1 MIPYNIAIDAAFCI
15 IFAIFVLKFKILDAG
30 GTLFATFIG
39 AIIIFTQGIRWFL
52 LLLIFLIAG
61 AIATGY
67 KTNFKRKRLQEK
79 TRRKTMNVIANGIV
93 PTMIAIFSVKGDYS
107 FLYASAIAV
116 ALADTMASELGV
128 LSDKA
133 YLITNLK
140 RVQPGTNGAIS
151 LYGELW
157 ALTGSTLIAI
167 LSIPL
172 LGLKWIYAIGVIA
185 IGMLGCQI
193 DSVLGA
199 TFQGKG
205 KGNIT
210 ASDALLT
217 NNDVNLISISL
228 STLIAYIIAAAI

>member
-1 MIPYNIAIDAAFCI
+1 MSHIDLLIKAIICI
-15 IFAIFVLKFKILDAG
+15 VFAVIVYKYRVLDIG
-30 GTLFATFIG
+30 GALFATFIG
-39 AIIIFTQGIRWFL
+39 AIILFLQGMGWFL

-61 AIATGY
+61 TIATEY
-67 KTNFKRKRLQEK
+67 KVNFKKKRLQEK
-79 TRRKTMNVIANGIV
+79 ARRKTMNVIANGIV
-93 PTMIAIFSVKGDYS
+93 PTIVAIFSIKSNLS

-133 YLITNLK
+133 YFITNFRK
-140 RVQPGTNGAIS
+140 APPGTNGAIS
-151 LYGELW
+151 LYGEAW
-157 ALTGSTLIAI
+157 ALIGSSLIAL

-172 LGLKWIYAIGVIA
+172 LHLKPLYAIGVII

-205 KGNIT
+205 KGNIIS
-210 ASDALLT
+210 SDALLT
-217 NNDVNLISISL
+217 NNDVNLISISI
-228 STLIAYIIAAAI
+228 SVLIAYIIIAA